1 MSYGNDFIISEEL
14 LDNLSHKTYDGGD
27 HVALVRHAIGVVGL
41 CERHG
46 IFEEYMTCVLF
57 IYTLRGHPL
66 HWCATLP
73 KKSIHSIAHVVAEI
87 YHDFNHFNHKA
98 LDQEI
103 LKLQKALNKE
113 IMKLRKTPDEYVDQF
128 YTCFCNLAY

>member
-1 MSYGNDFIISEEL
+1 VSYGNEFIISEEL
-14 LDNLSHKTYDGGD
+14 SDNLSHKTYDGGG
-27 HVALVRHAIGVVGL
+27 HIALVMHAVGFVGS

-57 IYTLRGHPL
+57 IYMLRGHPM

-73 KKSIHSIAHVVAEI
+73 KKSIHSLAHLVAEI
-87 YHDFNHFNHKA
+87 DCAFNHFNHKE

-103 LKLQKALNKE
+103 LKL
-113 IMKLRKTPDEYVDQF
+113 
-128 YTCFCNLAY
+128 